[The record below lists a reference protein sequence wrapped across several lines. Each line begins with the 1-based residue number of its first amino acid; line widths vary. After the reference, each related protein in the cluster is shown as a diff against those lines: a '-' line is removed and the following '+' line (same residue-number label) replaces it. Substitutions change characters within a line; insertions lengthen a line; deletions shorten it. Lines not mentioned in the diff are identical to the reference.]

1 MVQHGASLAA
11 ETGDDTLQETVASG
25 RFEQLDDRMHAL
37 CRYAVKLTKSP
48 SGMAESDIERLRAA
62 GLDDRA
68 IVDANQ
74 VVSYFNYV
82 NRVADGL
89 GIELEE
95 TWAENLRIPRR
106 YGLG

>member
-1 MVQHGASLAA
+1 M
-11 ETGDDTLQETVASG
+11 
-25 RFEQLDDRMHAL
+25 QL
-37 CRYAVKLTKSP
+37 
-48 SGMAESDIERLRAA
+48 EDIDVLRAH

-89 GIELEE
+89 GVELEPSWPPE
-95 TWAENLRIPRR
+95 LRAPRK
-106 YGLG
+106 Y

>member
-1 MVQHGASLAA
+1 M
-11 ETGDDTLQETVASG
+11 ETADV
-25 RFEQLDDRMHAL
+25 
-37 CRYAVKLTKSP
+37 
-48 SGMAESDIERLRAA
+48 ERLRAH

-89 GIELEE
+89 GVELEPSWPPE
-95 TWAENLRIPRR
+95 LRERRRTALAVSGCPRSPVR
-106 YGLG
+106 HCRGSPSSRCARSTA